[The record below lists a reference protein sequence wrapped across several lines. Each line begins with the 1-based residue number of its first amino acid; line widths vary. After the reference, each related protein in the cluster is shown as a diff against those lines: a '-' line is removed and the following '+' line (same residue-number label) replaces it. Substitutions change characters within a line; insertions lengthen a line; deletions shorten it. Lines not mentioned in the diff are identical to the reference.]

1 MASFVLPVSKNIWD
15 FDPTTIGGC
24 TLWLDGAD
32 ANTMFSDAAGTT
44 AATVGGSVAV
54 WKDKSVSAGI
64 VFSAITVPAV
74 AFTATGGAVTLTVS
88 STTGISVGTIVTI
101 ENVVSTGSLT
111 TLNGTYL
118 VTTVTGSTITFPNS
132 TAAASVTTAG
142 TVTINVNNAVG
153 PARGFTSNVAT
164 AATSTATTI
173 TYTVTLSTMTSGLG
187 MLIGNLVTTTG
198 ISPATFNVTNA
209 PISSITTVTV
219 NTVYTIVVNST
230 SVGGIATSS
239 SAGLLTFTNAKFP
252 TRTATNLSFSGS
264 QYLALANP
272 SLLPTGTTNTTR
284 FVVCRTND
292 TTTRQS
298 IFNNGTNAGGGGHN
312 IQYNLGGSSPAPSNT
327 YFLTNAF
334 PTPFSGTQAISSLH
348 MITGQFNNLIQSG
361 WHNGNS
367 YPSTNNGDTQVLVGA
382 VNVGT
387 SFSLIG
393 GDGLPPVS
401 PFTSNSRFLN
411 GNISEILVFNAALSN
426 TDRQTIEGYLAW
438 KWGIQGNLPDA
449 HPYAPTTTTLSSIS
463 PSDYSG
469 LALWLDAADA
479 NTISFSSGST
489 VSVWRDKSGNI
500 GRNATAVGT
509 DMTYVTGAQNGLN
522 AIRGPQGNTDNSAGG
537 FTIPSFQISSTN
549 SVTFFAVFN
558 QLVTPNGTTV
568 DAEFILHPNPDNF
581 NVFSRVA
588 SAGSTPLIY
597 FARVN
602 GITSSGGGSYSSSTL
617 NVPRIYEFVY
627 TPNTGNLIVDGT
639 SYNSLTTTGGGNSA
653 LNTPAIYTV
662 FSGTMQ
668 GNCCELLIY
677 NSALTITQRQQIEGY
692 LAYKWGLQASLPT
705 GHPYS
710 PVVASP
716 LDSISPSNYS
726 GLSLWLDAADTSTIS
741 NAGTSA
747 MTWADKSPQRR
758 TSATVTGSGGFFPT
772 NTAITVNGVSVNTV
786 LMPTST
792 TGTSLIYTF
801 QPWGSIAAGTPGQG
815 TSFWVSS
822 AISGTGSPGFN
833 NNQSFGIYSG
843 GFSNA
848 ASGVRATVGTG
859 YVSTA
864 MYAVNTTASSN
875 TLIVTTTGKGLGN
888 QFTIGGLIKSTFAN
902 FNTPAGGSQAATFTA
917 GTNTF
922 TTDVINESI
931 VPGMRVTASY
941 INSGTPTT
949 VTAIGPP
956 DNRTITLSANVTG
969 NQTSVTSY
977 TLSSIV
983 ASTIPSGTYITA
995 VTGSYTAPTGTF
1007 TLTLSQPISILS
1019 ANTPII
1025 IAGNASQTNNNMNT
1039 EVIASFNPFTSGSFL
1054 TTLAVTGSGDSASLS
1069 VNGGTPVSTPT
1080 PISVSASGIAPTFT
1094 FSNAATSSFNIF
1106 EIVHFNTFLSTTQ
1119 RQEIEGYLARKW
1131 GFQSS
1136 LPVGHPY
1143 ATTIS
1148 IPSDVPAPSSLPGLA
1163 LWLDS
1168 SDASTISFSS
1178 GSIMSAWNDK
1188 LGNGNN
1194 ATQSTT
1200 ALQPVFQ
1207 NQGVYFGS
1215 TQFLNLASSASILQ
1229 NIPYAGCFVVA
1240 NVTQAQTQN
1249 TNRGAVLVIS
1259 NGTNGNARFS
1269 LSLDNINNPAPGVLA
1284 RTLDGDLINAAG
1296 EVTTYAYNNRFLS
1309 FGEANYSAGTLR
1321 EFLNGTQSGTTGS
1334 LASSGNTS
1342 NTPSFATPT
1351 INVNSA
1357 VQRLTNT
1364 YVYEII
1370 LFRSALTT
1378 TQRQQVEGYLAGKW
1392 GLRRSLPSTHP
1403 YFESTK
1409 ITYNPSLKPFSR
1421 NFVPTD
1427 ISDCVMWYDGADL
1440 TSMFTNEAGTT
1451 AVTGNGSIVRYW
1463 RDKSGSGNNITTA
1476 GTGPTL
1482 TTSSNPCGFDMNH
1495 ATGNL
1500 SKTDVVNTSRTY
1512 TKFLVFRRTNNP
1524 ANPSNVF
1531 ERLFSYATTTG
1542 DQRDTD
1548 VTGFHIQTNNTQTNY
1563 LLYKSQAGAA
1573 NFTIATNTYYV
1584 VTIVANPLTMSL
1596 FLNGSLTANAS
1607 LTLPNTNFNGTTFR
1621 LGNSFTQ
1628 GQLWP
1633 GFINETISY
1642 NRQLSTYEYQEVEGY
1657 LAWKWGIRNSLPTT
1671 HPFYRFPT
1679 PYTTPFQPELQLYK
1693 NTFDLSDLSPTLW
1706 LDSQDSSTIS
1716 VDSNG
1721 RVMQWNNKGTA
1732 GDTAALTSSSNVSA
1746 TTNGNTALGTL
1757 TGPLL
1762 TKSAIG
1768 AATGMQY
1775 LDFSPGGSFPISACT
1790 LSAGTTAS
1798 LTTSSYAA
1806 DNSITFTANP
1816 VTPFTT
1822 SQSISFATGFGNV
1835 VATTLYF
1842 IQSVAA
1848 TNRIIISNVLNGSP
1862 FTLGGTPGSFTST
1875 ATQYSISPI
1884 ATLTVGTTPSSTV
1897 SSVSSSSTTNSLTIT
1912 AGTMASTSA
1921 TIYFAPQL
1929 GIPFPTGSSITIA
1942 GTTSTP
1948 SITGTQ
1954 TVTAAG
1960 PGFIRIAVTGGT
1972 GSITLSSAT
1981 IAYSASRSLV
1991 SLTTPNNTFVAGQF
2005 VNIGSVETN
2014 IPIFFASQNL
2024 IQYYTSNALP
2034 SAGNSITSVNPSGN
2048 VLPTFTNR
2056 QVMIELF
2063 NPTVSNIFVSASTGS
2078 NNSQAVGTPY
2088 IVQSQTS
2095 NQIVVKLT
2103 TPITSAQIG
2112 ALTFSGGH
2120 LNYGNI
2126 LTQSGTGQFLNY
2138 TTVGTPTS
2146 GSAVVVITAPSATI
2160 PLMSVF
2166 EVGQTLAIISSTVLN
2181 YQDVWLITA
2190 VNGMTLTLATP
2201 GITLSAGATG
2211 TCSISSCTMPYGCVG
2226 IRNISSNGTTAVV
2239 TYNLPTITTGSA
2251 IFPVGSQV
2259 YIASSPTATFNGSFT
2274 VTASTS
2280 TTLSF
2285 ASATTATTSGG
2296 VITNGNTV
2304 VNVTGGNTSSTT
2316 LTLNFTNI
2324 SSGAIPYPIGSWI
2337 RVSGVTPSG
2346 YNGTWYVSNSSSTSV
2361 SYTLTGGSALAWSSG
2376 GTISSETNG
2385 PGTIAI
2391 PSGQS
2396 SYASGIATLNFTAG
2410 QPYVPFI
2417 VGQPIVV
2424 VGATSTAIDG
2434 TWTVTSSSST
2444 QVQCGVT
2451 AAGSA
2456 TINTA
2461 ITISPGLYTISSG
2474 VLSAGTVTITYN
2486 NTLSTA
2492 VFSTLQTI
2500 QITGAT
2506 PSSYNGNWVLSGA
2519 PTATTVTFVAPNT
2532 ITGNMS
2538 VTTASLGL
2546 ALPLTIAT
2554 PSPHGLPSSG
2564 TFAYNMVTGGF
2575 SYNLYATGGSNARDL
2590 HDIIDTP
2597 TKSTVRFYMK
2607 LSTFANTQTSPT
2619 FSTGPVLYHTQSNSN
2634 NYPSL
2639 IVYPVGGY
2647 CLEKLGTSSVFNSN
2661 QITFF
2666 IVPHFTTQPI
2676 RGNNPALSFSTTAN
2690 TYTGSLSGTYGMNS
2704 TEVGVNFQMVSA
2716 PRLQFSKNNHGQ
2728 GPFTINWGSGFRLF
2742 TAVYNQSNSAV
2753 NDVAA
2758 YTGLISQYGGRN
2770 ELGLLNTNNS
2780 VYASGLLYIKS
2791 MTFASNVMTV
2801 NIGGVTVDTYTN
2813 SIGAGSMTGRTV
2825 TISGVNPSSNAVFV
2839 GSISTTTLTVTS
2851 VTSGTILVNMTLS
2864 GTGVTPGTTIVS
2876 GSGLSW
2882 VVSASQTVAST
2893 TITGAATT
2901 GLIGSV
2907 TVTSTSGFRT
2917 FTYSFVGS
2925 PSTYVT
2931 GGTITPD
2938 TYSTNFSVG
2947 HIRVGADPTALASFS
2962 NSNASPYQSISS
2974 TLANLF
2980 YEAGIAEIIA
2990 FNSILTT
2997 EQRQLVEGYLSQKYS
3012 VASLLGGASIVAG
3025 SFLSYN
3031 ITGGSAPVS
3040 TSSPTGFILTLT
3052 CTVNPANAFAQG
3064 SQITISGATPSA
3076 YNGVWVVTSSSFPN
3090 LSTVVTTSFF
3100 YPGSNP
3106 GSWTSGGTISN
3117 GIMRVSSSIHPYRAN
3132 MTSISSTLNLA
3143 QSYTQGLAAWFDA
3156 TNSGTIGFSSGNFVN
3171 SWASSGGNISGL
3183 TLVQSSQVNQPTLVP
3198 NALNGLP
3205 GLRFVR
3211 GTISGSTYPSSSNL
3225 SSSLQTYT
3233 FNQFSTYATN
3243 NEYTWFTV
3251 LQFLT
3256 SPATGARIATFVNS
3270 SNQYI
3275 LIENTGNTQQIQQ
3288 LAGPQTTQGTSYSP
3302 SLLLSTPYIIVST
3315 RRGNVLRN
3323 IVIGNGARNIASN
3336 TFPNLSS
3343 QNYTVTGYRF
3353 TLGGYLAT
3361 PASNSEPYGGDIYEH
3376 IMFRYALTDSQ
3387 IFQIE
3392 GYLAWKWRL
3401 NGSLPTTHPYYRVRP

>member
-24 TLWLDGAD
+24 CLWLDGAD
-32 ANTMFSDAAGTT
+32 SNTLFSDTGGTT
-44 AATVGGSVAV
+44 AATVGGSVAF
-54 WKDKSVSAGI
+54 WKDKSVLA
-64 VFSAITVPAV
+64 
-74 AFTATGGAVTLTVS
+74 
-88 STTGISVGTIVTI
+88 
-101 ENVVSTGSLT
+101 
-111 TLNGTYL
+111 
-118 VTTVTGSTITFPNS
+118 
-132 TAAASVTTAG
+132 
-142 TVTINVNNAVG
+142 NNA
-153 PARGFTSNVAT
+153 TQAT
-164 AATSTATTI
+164 AI
-173 TYTVTLSTMTSGLG
+173 
-187 MLIGNLVTTTG
+187 NR
-198 ISPATFNVTNA
+198 
-209 PISSITTVTV
+209 
-219 NTVYTIVVNST
+219 
-230 SVGGIATSS
+230 
-239 SAGLLTFTNAKFP
+239 P
-252 TRTATNLSFSGS
+252 TRTSGGGLYFVRANNQNL
-264 QYLALANP
+264 QLANATATF
-272 SLLPTGTTNTTR
+272 LPTGT
-284 FVVCRTND
+284 
-292 TTTRQS
+292 S
-298 IFNNGTNAGGGGHN
+298 NGTYFTVSQMASNPNVCGIFGYGVALDSQQRQITDRGGTGN
-312 IQYNLGGSSPAPSNT
+312 ITQTMLLGGSSIAGGGP
-327 YFLTNAF
+327 LT
-334 PTPFSGTQAISSLH
+334 
-348 MITGQFNNLIQSG
+348 FNNQTGIPQNTSVHITTLCVNNMVASG
-361 WHNGNS
+361 WATGTPMN
-367 YPSTNNGDTQVLVGA
+367 STNIDLQNYSVPMNTGVGA
-382 VNVGT
+382 AY
-387 SFSLIG
+387 IG
-393 GDGLPPVS
+393 WAL
-401 PFTSNSRFLN
+401 NSGGFYF
-411 GNISEILVFNAALSN
+411 GNISEILFFNTALSN

-438 KWGIQGNLPDA
+438 KWGIQANLPA
-449 HPYAPTTTTLSSIS
+449 SHPYSPSTSSLSSIS
-463 PSDYSG
+463 PSNYSG

-479 NTISFSSGST
+479 NTVLGSSPVTS
-489 VSVWRDKSGNI
+489 WNDKSGN

-509 DMTYVTGAQNGLN
+509 DMTYVTSGRNGLN
-522 AIRGPQGNTDNSAGG
+522 TIRGPQAAATNAVG
-537 FTIPSFQISSTN
+537 FTTPSFAISTTN
-549 SVTFFAVFN
+549 STSIFVLYN
-558 QLVTPNGTTV
+558 QLVSPTSVTSADSNFIYMPSATNLNLFTRTINGDSFTFYYT
-568 DAEFILHPNPDNF
+568 
-581 NVFSRVA
+581 
-588 SAGSTPLIY
+588 
-597 FARVN
+597 RVN
-602 GITSSGGGSYSSSTL
+602 GVTGGGSYTPSIPSAS
-617 NVPRIYEFVY
+617 IFEFVY
-627 TPNTGNLIVDGT
+627 TPNTGTLYGNGT
-639 SYNSLTTTGGGNSA
+639 QYNTITTTAGGTAA
-653 LNTPAIYTV
+653 LNSSFILNLFTGA
-662 FSGTMQ
+662 MQ
-668 GNCCELLIY
+668 GNICELLIY
-677 NSALTITQRQQIEGY
+677 NSALTTTQRQQIEGY
-692 LAYKWGLQASLPT
+692 LAYKWGLQASLPV
-705 GHPYS
+705 GHPYAPTVS
-710 PVVASP
+710 PVS
-716 LDSISPSNYS
+716 SISPTNYS
-726 GLSLWLDAADTSTIS
+726 GLSLWLDTADVSSLFKDTAGTQLVTTNGDIVRRINDKSGNSRNATTSATTNLYTTSQS
-741 NAGTSA
+741 NGNSAIQVPSNSGFATPSFTLSSANTCTLFIVALQNSPITDNVALFQNNTGSSSTLRIQLESTLDRINVNSLRATSSALMITRLGFPNIYSVGFDSSAITSFFNGTSA
-747 MTWADKSPQRR
+747 
-758 TSATVTGSGGFFPT
+758 SGGQSGGPSDGSLASPTTYAFAT
-772 NTAITVNGVSVNTV
+772 NTGMNGYLYEILLYN
-786 LMPTST
+786 
-792 TGTSLIYTF
+792 
-801 QPWGSIAAGTPGQG
+801 
-815 TSFWVSS
+815 TSF
-822 AISGTGSPGFN
+822 T
-833 NNQSFGIYSG
+833 
-843 GFSNA
+843 
-848 ASGVRATVGTG
+848 
-859 YVSTA
+859 
-864 MYAVNTTASSN
+864 
-875 TLIVTTTGKGLGN
+875 
-888 QFTIGGLIKSTFAN
+888 
-902 FNTPAGGSQAATFTA
+902 
-917 GTNTF
+917 
-922 TTDVINESI
+922 
-931 VPGMRVTASY
+931 
-941 INSGTPTT
+941 
-949 VTAIGPP
+949 
-956 DNRTITLSANVTG
+956 
-969 NQTSVTSY
+969 
-977 TLSSIV
+977 
-983 ASTIPSGTYITA
+983 
-995 VTGSYTAPTGTF
+995 
-1007 TLTLSQPISILS
+1007 
-1019 ANTPII
+1019 
-1025 IAGNASQTNNNMNT
+1025 
-1039 EVIASFNPFTSGSFL
+1039 
-1054 TTLAVTGSGDSASLS
+1054 
-1069 VNGGTPVSTPT
+1069 
-1080 PISVSASGIAPTFT
+1080 
-1094 FSNAATSSFNIF
+1094 
-1106 EIVHFNTFLSTTQ
+1106 TTQ
-1119 RQEIEGYLARKW
+1119 RQEIEGYLAW
-1131 GFQSS
+1131 
-1136 LPVGHPY
+1136 
-1143 ATTIS
+1143 
-1148 IPSDVPAPSSLPGLA
+1148 
-1163 LWLDS
+1163 
-1168 SDASTISFSS
+1168 
-1178 GSIMSAWNDK
+1178 
-1188 LGNGNN
+1188 
-1194 ATQSTT
+1194 
-1200 ALQPVFQ
+1200 
-1207 NQGVYFGS
+1207 
-1215 TQFLNLASSASILQ
+1215 
-1229 NIPYAGCFVVA
+1229 
-1240 NVTQAQTQN
+1240 
-1249 TNRGAVLVIS
+1249 
-1259 NGTNGNARFS
+1259 
-1269 LSLDNINNPAPGVLA
+1269 
-1284 RTLDGDLINAAG
+1284 
-1296 EVTTYAYNNRFLS
+1296 
-1309 FGEANYSAGTLR
+1309 
-1321 EFLNGTQSGTTGS
+1321 
-1334 LASSGNTS
+1334 
-1342 NTPSFATPT
+1342 
-1351 INVNSA
+1351 
-1357 VQRLTNT
+1357 
-1364 YVYEII
+1364 
-1370 LFRSALTT
+1370 
-1378 TQRQQVEGYLAGKW
+1378 KW
-1392 GLRRSLPSTHP
+1392 GLQRSLPSSHP
-1403 YFESTK
+1403 YAVTLAAS
-1409 ITYNPSLKPFSR
+1409 NPVYRPFSR
-1421 NFVPTD
+1421 NFAPTD
-1427 ISDCVMWYDGADL
+1427 ISDCVMWFDGADL

-1451 AVTGNGSIVRYW
+1451 AVTGNGQSVQFW
-1463 RDKSGSGNNITTA
+1463 MDKSGMGNNLTGS

-1482 TTSSNPCGFDMNH
+1482 TTSSNPRGFDLVFN
-1495 ATGNL
+1495 GNYL
-1500 SKTDVVNTSRTY
+1500 SNTALVNNSTTY
-1512 TKFLVFRRTNNP
+1512 TKFLVFNRNSTT
-1524 ANPSNVF
+1524 AAGYQ
-1531 ERLFSYATTTG
+1531 RLFSYGTTVG
-1542 DQRDTD
+1542 EQRNDD
-1548 VTGFHIQTNNTQTNY
+1548 PSGFSLHNGSASSQTSFAV
-1563 LLYKSQAGAA
+1563 YKMANQV
-1573 NFTIATNTYYV
+1573 NFTISTNTYYV

-1596 FLNGSLTANAS
+1596 FLNGALTPTVTM
-1607 LTLPNTNFNGTTFR
+1607 TLPNTNFSGTTFR
-1621 LGNSFTQ
+1621 LGTNFFPFSNGT
-1628 GQLWP
+1628 WP
-1633 GFINETISY
+1633 GFINEVISY
-1642 NRQLSTYEYQEVEGY
+1642 NRQLSVTEYREVEGY
-1657 LAWKWGIRNSLPTT
+1657 LAWKWGIRTSLPTA

-1679 PYTTPFQPELQLYK
+1679 PSTTPIQPELQLYK
-1693 NTFDLSDLSPTLW
+1693 STFDVSDLSPTLW

-1732 GDTAALTSSSNVSA
+1732 SDTAALTSSSNVSA
-1746 TTNGNTALGTL
+1746 TTNGNTALGAL
-1757 TGPLL
+1757 TGPFL
-1762 TKSAIG
+1762 TKSPIG

-1798 LTTSSYAA
+1798 LTTSLYAS
-1806 DNSITFTANP
+1806 DNSITFTTSPA
-1816 VTPFTT
+1816 TAFTT

-1835 VATTLYF
+1835 VATTIYF
-1842 IQSVAA
+1842 IQSVLA
-1848 TNRIIISNVLNGSP
+1848 TNIITISNVLNGSA
-1862 FTLGGTPGSFTST
+1862 FTLGGTPGSVTSI

-1884 ATLTVGTTPSSTV
+1884 ATLTIGTTPSSTV
-1897 SSVSSSSTTNSLTIT
+1897 SSVSSTSTTNSLTIT

-1929 GIPFPTGSSITIA
+1929 GIPFPTGSSITIS

-1960 PGFIRIAVTGGT
+1960 PGFVRIAVTGGT

-1981 IAYSASRSLV
+1981 ISYSSARSLV

-2024 IQYYTSNALP
+2024 IRYYTSNALP
-2034 SAGNSITSVNPSGN
+2034 TVGNSITSVNPSGN

-2056 QVMIELF
+2056 QVMIELL
-2063 NPTVSNIFVSASTGS
+2063 NPTVSNIFASASTGS

-2103 TPITSAQIG
+2103 TPITSAQI
-2112 ALTFSGGH
+2112 AAVTFSGGH
-2120 LNYGNI
+2120 LDYGNI

-2190 VNGMTLTLATP
+2190 VNGMNLTLATP

-2226 IRNISSNGTTAVV
+2226 IRQIASSGGTAVV

-2259 YIASSPTATFNGSFT
+2259 YIANSPTATFNGSFT

-2396 SYASGIATLNFTAG
+2396 SYASNIATLNFTAG

-2451 AAGSA
+2451 AAGSD

-2461 ITISPGLYTISSG
+2461 ITISAGLYTISSG
-2474 VLSAGTVTITYN
+2474 VLASGTVTITYN

-2492 VFSTLQTI
+2492 VFSASQTI

-2506 PSSYNGNWVLSGA
+2506 PTSYNGNWVLSGA
-2519 PTATTVTFVAPNT
+2519 PTATTVTFVAPAT

-2619 FSTGPVLYHTQSNSN
+2619 FSTGPVLYHTQSNNN

-2639 IVYPVGGY
+2639 IVFPVGGY

-2666 IVPHFTTQPI
+2666 MVPHFTTQPI
-2676 RGNNPALSFSTTAN
+2676 RGNNPALSFSTSAN
-2690 TYTGSLSGTYGMNS
+2690 TSTGSLAGTYGMNS
-2704 TEVGVNFQMVSA
+2704 TDIGVNFQMVSA
-2716 PRLQFSKNNHGQ
+2716 PRLQFSKGNHGQ

-2742 TAVYNQSNSAV
+2742 TGVYNQSNSAV

-2758 YTGLISQYGGRN
+2758 YTGVLSQTGARN
-2770 ELGLLNTNNS
+2770 EVGLLNTNNS

-2839 GSISTTTLTVTS
+2839 GTISGTTLTVTS

-2864 GTGVTPGTTIVS
+2864 GTNVTAGTTIVS

-2882 VVSASQTVAST
+2882 VVSASQTVGST

-2907 TVTSTSGFRT
+2907 TVTSNPGFRT

-2962 NSNASPYQSISS
+2962 HTNASPYQSISS

-2997 EQRQLVEGYLSQKYS
+2997 EQRQLVEGYLSQKYG

-3040 TSSPTGFILTLT
+3040 TSTPTGFILTLT

-3076 YNGVWVVTSSSFPN
+3076 YNGIWVVTSSSFPTA
-3090 LSTVVTTSFF
+3090 STVVTVSFF

-3117 GIMRVSSSIHPYRAN
+3117 GIMRGSSSIHPYRLN
-3132 MTSISSTLNLA
+3132 QTSISSTLNLA
-3143 QSYTQGLAAWFDA
+3143 QTYAQGLAAWFDA
-3156 TNSGTIGFSSGNFVN
+3156 ANSGTIGFSSGNFVN
-3171 SWASSGGNISGL
+3171 SWASAGGNISGL
-3183 TLVQSSQVNQPTLVP
+3183 TLVQATVANQPTLVA

-3205 GLRFVR
+3205 GLRFVT
-3211 GTISGSTYPSSSNL
+3211 GTASGLNYPNSSNL
-3225 SSSLQTYT
+3225 SSTLQTYSL
-3233 FNQFSTYATN
+3233 NQFTTLSSN
-3243 NEYTWFTV
+3243 NEYTYFT
-3251 LQFLT
+3251 LLNFITNPTQN
-3256 SPATGARIATFVNS
+3256 ATVISVVSLNNS
-3270 SNQYI
+3270 YI
-3275 LIENTGNTQQIQQ
+3275 LLKNDRNSVQNSG
-3288 LAGPQTTQGTSYSP
+3288 TTSQNNFYSP
-3302 SLLLSTPYIIVST
+3302 SLLVSTPYIIVST

-3323 IVIGNGARNIASN
+3323 IVIGNGARNIAST
-3336 TFPNLSS
+3336 TFSNLPSTDRL
-3343 QNYTVTGYRF
+3343 NYRLTMSGYG
-3353 TLGGYLAT
+3353 TT
-3361 PASNSEPYGGDIYEH
+3361 PANNNDPYGGDIYEH
-3376 IMFRYALTDSQ
+3376 IMFRYAMTDQ
-3387 IFQIE
+3387 AIYQIE
-3392 GYLAWKWRL
+3392 GYLAWKWGL
-3401 NGSLPTTHPYYRVRP
+3401 NRSLPTTHPYYRIRP